1 MVHDQKKLKEM
12 LAIVP
17 FSAELNSGLPNTWMH
32 HPCAREIT
40 IKMIYQNFITLSII
54 TKLSKSLS
62 EFSFKKHIL

>member
-40 IKMIYQNFITLSII
+40 IKIIYQ
-54 TKLSKSLS
+54 KLSVHNKGVNKKSPTLK
-62 EFSFKKHIL
+62 F